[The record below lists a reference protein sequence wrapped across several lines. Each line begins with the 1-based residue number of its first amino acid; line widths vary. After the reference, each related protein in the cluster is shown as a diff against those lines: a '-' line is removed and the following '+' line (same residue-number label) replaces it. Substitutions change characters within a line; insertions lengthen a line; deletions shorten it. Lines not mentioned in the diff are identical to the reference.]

1 VKSNIGHTQAAAG
14 MAGVIKMVQAL
25 RNGTVPRSLHADT
38 RTSQVDWSSGG
49 VRLVSD
55 AAAPWPVTGRA
66 RRVGVSSFGISGTN
80 AHVILE
86 QAPTPAGHTDAPPT
100 EPAPGVLPWVLSA
113 ASPAALA
120 ETADRMRSVAGEPG
134 ALAWS
139 LWRTRATLAHRAV
152 I

>member
-1 VKSNIGHTQAAAG
+1 
-14 MAGVIKMVQAL
+14 
-25 RNGTVPRSLHADT
+25 
-38 RTSQVDWSSGG
+38 
-49 VRLVSD
+49 
-55 AAAPWPVTGRA
+55 
-66 RRVGVSSFGISGTN
+66 VSSFGISGTN

-152 I
+152 ILGTDRAEFDTALEALADGLPAANLVVGSVGGDRGGVVFVFPGQGSQWEGMG